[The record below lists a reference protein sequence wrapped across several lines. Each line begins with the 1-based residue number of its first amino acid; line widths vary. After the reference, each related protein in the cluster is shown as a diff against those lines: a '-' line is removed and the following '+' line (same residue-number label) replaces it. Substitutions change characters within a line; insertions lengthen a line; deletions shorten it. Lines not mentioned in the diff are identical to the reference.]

1 MPWTVEPS
9 DVELFDAE
17 RRRAIVEHLF
27 ALREWWTLRGGF
39 HTLGCACYLDGNSR
53 AALDERVPPS
63 NELLLDYFGPSLEDV
78 RSFVA
83 SAVGVEASWRADL
96 PLPGFH
102 IFGADALAVG
112 QTTLTPHFDMQFYA
126 AGYGYIDSDGV
137 LSLTIP
143 VLMPEGG
150 ASLDYWPIDFD
161 GFNELRTRGAVSTVD
176 EVQRLYPMCQ
186 VWYED
191 GRPCMQRGLPLH
203 RIGPSRSVRP
213 DDYRIT
219 LQCHAVR
226 DGDRWI
232 VYW

>member
-1 MPWTVEPS
+1 MPWAVEQS
-9 DVELFDAE
+9 ELELFDAA
-17 RRRAIVEHLF
+17 RRREIVDHLF
-27 ALREWWTLRGGF
+27 ALREWWTLREGF
-39 HTLGCACYLDGNSR
+39 HTLGCACYLDGDSR

-63 NELLLDYFGPSLEDV
+63 NELLRDYFGRSLEDV
-78 RSFVA
+78 RRFVA
-83 SAVGVEASWRADL
+83 SAVGAEASWRADL

-112 QTTLTPHFDMQFYA
+112 ETTLTPHFDMQFYA
-126 AGYGYIDSDGV
+126 AGYEYIGSGV
-137 LSLTIP
+137 LSVTIP

-150 ASLDYWPIDFD
+150 ASLDYWPIDLD
-161 GFNELRTRGAVSTVD
+161 GFNELRTSRGVSTVD
-176 EVQRLYPMCQ
+176 QVQRSYPMCQ
-186 VWYED
+186 VWYEY
-191 GRPCMQRGLPLH
+191 GHPCLQRGLPLH

-219 LQCHAVR
+219 LQCHGVK

>member
-1 MPWTVEPS
+1 MRICRC
-9 DVELFDAE
+9 L
-17 RRRAIVEHLF
+17 
-27 ALREWWTLRGGF
+27 GF
-39 HTLGCACYLDGNSR
+39 N
-53 AALDERVPPS
+53 
-63 NELLLDYFGPSLEDV
+63 
-78 RSFVA
+78 
-83 SAVGVEASWRADL
+83 
-96 PLPGFH
+96 

-191 GRPCMQRGLPLH
+191 GRPCMQRGLPLTPG
-203 RIGPSRSVRP
+203 IGPSPKRPPRRLSDHASVPR
-213 DDYRIT
+213 R
-219 LQCHAVR
+219 QR
-226 DGDRWI
+226 R
-232 VYW
+232 